1 MPKTVTPE
9 EAQNLLG
16 EGYVYVDV
24 RSEPEFEGGHPA
36 GSMNVPISHMG
47 AAGFEPNPEFMA
59 VLEKTFEKDAKL
71 IIGCKTGA
79 RSRRAA
85 AMLTSAGFTN
95 VADMIA
101 GFAGSRDAFGRPSP
115 GWSQKGL
122 PVETGS
128 PDGRAYA
135 DVKHRSR

>member
-1 MPKTVTPE
+1 MPRTVTPE
-9 EAQNLLG
+9 EARALLA

-24 RSEPEFEGGHPA
+24 RSEPEFEGGHPEGA
-36 GSMNVPISHMG
+36 VNVPISHMG
-47 AAGFEPNPEFMA
+47 PGGFEPNTDFMA
-59 VLEKTFEKDAKL
+59 VIEQAFARDEKL

-85 AMLTSAGFTN
+85 AMLISAGFTT
-95 VADMIA
+95 VADMVA

-122 PVETGS
+122 PVATGAPEGKS
-128 PDGRAYA
+128 YA
-135 DVKHRSR
+135 DVKERKR